1 MLASA
6 YRVEE
11 TNMARRAYHT
21 PATAR
26 HPENQQQP
34 NSRFG

>member
-6 YRVEE
+6 YRDEE
-11 TNMARRAYHT
+11 TNMTWRAYHT
-21 PATAR
+21 HAAR
-26 HPENQQQP
+26 RTENQQQP